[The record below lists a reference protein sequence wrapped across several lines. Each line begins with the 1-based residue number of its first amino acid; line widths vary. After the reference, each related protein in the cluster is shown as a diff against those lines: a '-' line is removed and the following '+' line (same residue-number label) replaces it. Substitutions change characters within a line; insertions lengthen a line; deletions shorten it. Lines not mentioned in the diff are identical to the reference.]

1 MAVRVTKKHALKTH
15 VKLLRALH
23 ASTKPKPPA
32 GIAQRSWREPL
43 SILSQ
48 ADSQRPAGPDI
59 GWNKVGSGGFCKL
72 GAGCGWSNVGR
83 IPANRPEPFPW
94 GRDNEVS

>member
-1 MAVRVTKKHALKTH
+1 MAVWITKKHVLKTH
-15 VKLLRALH
+15 VKLLWALR
-23 ASTKPKPPA
+23 ASTKPKPRA
-32 GIAQRSWREPL
+32 GIAQRGWRAPL

-72 GAGCGWSNVGR
+72 GAAVAGR
-83 IPANRPEPFPW
+83 VLVPSRRIGRNRSR
-94 GRDNEVS
+94 GDAITR